1 MNHSASVNV
10 NPIIIKELRSRMRGG
25 RAFITLTI
33 ILLFLSI
40 FSYAV
45 ARLTLAAAQYSG
57 TPVSPQIGQTV
68 FAGLAF
74 LILFI
79 ICAITPAVTAN
90 AISDEKEK
98 LTYDMLLTTPLH
110 PVTVLWGKLVAS
122 MSYIFLLIFAA
133 LPMTSLVFTYGGVTF
148 RDMLKAVGMLLVIAV
163 MIGMIGLFMSALF
176 GKSGR
181 AVASTYI
188 IVLLLIV
195 GPLFL
200 AAGIGIFRGVEP
212 PRMFLIPSPVS
223 ALAST
228 MSPSVNPQNLS
239 SLSWMFGGTYW
250 IMASPPISYDSIP
263 RPLYHYSLPLYMGL
277 SLVLYLLAS
286 RLVLPTHRWKI
297 RWSEWVL
304 AFVLILG
311 FVGLIASAYVLT
323 SPRYENIII
332 VSPSATPTP
341 APLIVPVVPELEV
354 PPGDNKIPPT
364 DTPIPASW
372 NSLGDNIGTSLDE
385 RCKRTLWK
393 S

>member
-1 MNHSASVNV
+1 MHNATSLRI

-33 ILLFLSI
+33 ILVFLSI

-45 ARLTLAAAQYSG
+45 AQLTMAATQYSG
-57 TPVSPQIGQTV
+57 IPVSPQIGQTV
-68 FAGLAF
+68 FAGLVF

-90 AISDEKEK
+90 AISEEKEK
-98 LTYDMLLTTPLH
+98 LTFDMLLATPLH
-110 PVTVLWGKLVAS
+110 PVSVLWGKLVAS

-133 LPMTSLVFTYGGVTF
+133 LPMTSLVFTYGGVTM

-163 MIGMIGLFMSALF
+163 MIGMIGLFMSALLR
-176 GKSGR
+176 KSGR
-181 AVASTYI
+181 AVASTYVV
-188 IVLLLIV
+188 VLLLII

-200 AAGIGIFRGVEP
+200 AAGIGILRQVEP
-212 PRMFLIPSPVS
+212 PRMLLIPSPVS
-223 ALAST
+223 ALASA
-228 MSPSVNPQNLS
+228 MSPSVNPQNLAI
-239 SLSWMFGGTYW
+239 LSWMFGGTFW

-263 RPLYHYSLPLYMGL
+263 RPLYHYSLPLYLGL

-286 RLVLPTHRWKI
+286 RLVLPTRRWNI

-304 AFVLILG
+304 ALVVILG
-311 FVGLIASAYVLT
+311 FIGIITSAYVLT

-332 VSPSATPTP
+332 VSPTVTPTP
-341 APLIVPVVPELEV
+341 APQIAPVVPELSY
-354 PPGDNKIPPT
+354 PPGDNKIPPS
-364 DTPIPASW
+364 DTPTPTSW
-372 NSLGDNIGTSLDE
+372 NDLDDHVSTNLNESL
-385 RCKRTLWK
+385 KRSLWK